1 MVDVIDWIQ
10 TNGVGL
16 GIILLVPLLILLGYM
31 GLSLASTYLS
41 SPISHVSPAT
51 YCATIPHGIYT
62 IFPGYLTLLSLGGNA
77 AYSSLF
83 ILSACIGNS
92 VAPISMALWYFEIMP
107 IALIAEVVRQRVTM

>member
-1 MVDVIDWIQ
+1 MVDVIDWLQ
-10 TNGVGL
+10 TNGIGL
-16 GIILLVPLLILLGYM
+16 LIILGVPFLILLGYM
-31 GLSLASTYLS
+31 GVSLASTYLS
-41 SPISHVSPAT
+41 SSISHVTLAT

-83 ILSACIGNS
+83 ILSACVGNS
-92 VAPISMALWYFEIMP
+92 VALISMVLWYFEIMP

>member
-1 MVDVIDWIQ
+1 MVDVIDWLQ
-10 TNGVGL
+10 TNGLGVG
-16 GIILLVPLLILLGYM
+16 ILLLTPLLILLGYL

-41 SPISHVSPAT
+41 SSISHIAPAT

-83 ILSACIGNS
+83 ILSTCIGNS
-92 VAPISMALWYFEIMP
+92 VALISMVLWYFEIMP
-107 IALIAEVVRQRVTM
+107 IALIVEVIRQRVTM